1 MLASCS
7 AGRVPQQRK
16 GEGALVG
23 PCIKECGH
31 CGGPVDGTGA
41 DLCRGT
47 HGDVREIHGKRGD
60 MGDQHVTSLKLLWIH
75 IISICMRRLNTRNR
89 EVQVI

>member
-41 DLCRGT
+41 DCVVELT
-47 HGDVREIHGKRGD
+47 ATFVRSTVNEVIW
-60 MGDQHVTSLKLLWIH
+60 VT
-75 IISICMRRLNTRNR
+75 NTL
-89 EVQVI
+89 QV